1 MKQRHDLSTK
11 PYYRCLSCQKFRTMC
26 GGMPTRGLDL
36 KGWCEYIRDVMD
48 YFDLSCAFV
57 SREAAVSQRTVER
70 IHAINVDQDIMRSVG
85 RSIELVVFGPVTRLL
100 CEMDYDTTAIEKINA
115 LQAEIAALREDV
127 AYWKKENDL
136 KAKFIDKYLDK

>member
-1 MKQRHDLSTK
+1 MKQRHDLSAK
-11 PYYRCLSCQKFRTMC
+11 PYYRCLSCPKFRTMC

-100 CEMDYDTTAIEKINA
+100 CEMDYDITAIEKINA

-127 AYWKKENDL
+127 AYWRKENDL
-136 KAKFIDKYLDK
+136 KAKFIAKYLE

>member
-1 MKQRHDLSTK
+1 
-11 PYYRCLSCQKFRTMC
+11 
-26 GGMPTRGLDL
+26 
-36 KGWCEYIRDVMD
+36 MD

-100 CEMDYDTTAIEKINA
+100 CEMDYDITAIEKINA

-127 AYWKKENDL
+127 AYWRKENDL
-136 KAKFIDKYLDK
+136 KAKFIAKYLE